1 MTQPNH
7 TTSSTSSHDDFD
19 FPLHSWKQVVRFMAR
34 RWPPHLL
41 TKQTVRAA
49 ERDPELAFDNDRGVF
64 VRVGIKVDQGN
75 DPRGRQAKGRGVPK
89 VRKATSPRPAAARE
103 KTANTHFEGGDH
115 D

>member
-7 TTSSTSSHDDFD
+7 TTSSTSSYDDFD
-19 FPLHSWKQVVRFMAR
+19 YPLHSWKQVVRFMAR

-41 TKQTVRAA
+41 TKQTVHAA

-64 VRVGIKVDQGN
+64 VRVRN
-75 DPRGRQAKGRGVPK
+75 DDDRRHDRRGRQTKGRGVSK
-89 VRKATSPRPAAARE
+89 VRDATSSIPAAARE
-103 KTANTHFEGGDH
+103 ETANTHFQGGDH